1 MNRERRI
8 THHARVSARRD
19 FGMKD
24 VRFMIGGYP
33 EFLAYFEG
41 FADEIE
47 DAKKRGLI
55 TPEQAYDMLGA
66 SVIIKGIR
74 ESDEK
79 PGYVLA
85 EVTNFIE
92 ERDVAE
98 SDVIR
103 AADFASILSAA
114 TGAPVIAAVIGDGV
128 SERDRR
134 LAERIGVEVSLLW
147 GKEERD
153 AAWRIELK
161 NYEAR
166 RAASG
171 RL

>member
-1 MNRERRI
+1 MND
-8 THHARVSARRD
+8 A
-19 FGMKD
+19 
-24 VRFMIGGYP
+24 RFMIGGCP
-33 EFLAYFEG
+33 ISPTYFEG
-41 FADEIE
+41 FANEID

-66 SVIIKGIR
+66 SVIIKGMR

-85 EVTNFIE
+85 EVTNFIV
-92 ERDVAE
+92 ERDVDE

-103 AADFASILSAA
+103 AADFAAILSAA
-114 TGAPVIAAVIGDGV
+114 TGAPVIAAVIGDGI

-134 LAERIGVEVSLLW
+134 LAERLGVEVSLLW

-153 AAWRIELK
+153 AARRIEMK

>member
-1 MNRERRI
+1 MPLNRERRI
-8 THHARVSARRD
+8 THHARVSAWRD

-24 VRFMIGGYP
+24 DRFVIGGYT
-33 EFLAYFEG
+33 EFPTHFED
-41 FADEIE
+41 FADEID

-55 TPEQAYDMLGA
+55 TPEQAYDVLGA

-74 ESDEK
+74 KSDEK
-79 PGYVLA
+79 PCYFLA

-103 AADFASILSAA
+103 AADYASILSAA
-114 TGAPVIAAVIGDGV
+114 TGAPVIAAVIGDGI
-128 SERDRR
+128 SERDRS
-134 LAERIGVEVSLLW
+134 LAERLGVEVSLLW

-153 AAWRIELK
+153 EARRIEMK

-166 RAASG
+166 RAAN
-171 RL
+171 R

>member
-8 THHARVSARRD
+8 IHHARVSARLD

-33 EFLAYFEG
+33 EFPTHFEG
-41 FADEIE
+41 FADEIG
-47 DAKKRGLI
+47 DAEKRGLI
-55 TPEQAYDMLGA
+55 TTEQADDLLLGPM
-66 SVIIKGIR
+66 VIIKGIR

-85 EVTNFIE
+85 EVTNFIV

-114 TGAPVIAAVIGDGV
+114 TGAPVIAAAIGDGI

-153 AAWRIELK
+153 AARRIELK
-161 NYEAR
+161 NYAAR
-166 RAASG
+166 RAAN
-171 RL
+171 R

>member
-1 MNRERRI
+1 MNRQRRI
-8 THHARVSARRD
+8 IHHARLSARRD

-24 VRFMIGGYP
+24 ARFVVGGYP
-33 EFLAYFEG
+33 EFPTYFED
-41 FADEIE
+41 FADEIG
-47 DAKKRGLI
+47 DAEKRGLI
-55 TPEQAYDMLGA
+55 TTEQADDLLLGPM
-66 SVIIKGIR
+66 VIIKGIR

-85 EVTNFIE
+85 EVTNFIV

-103 AADFASILSAA
+103 AADSASILA
-114 TGAPVIAAVIGDGV
+114 TGAPVIAAVIGDGI

-134 LAERIGVEVSLLW
+134 LAERIGVEALPLW

-161 NYEAR
+161 NSEER
-166 RAASG
+166 RAAN
-171 RL
+171 R